1 MDLHADLSNRPMWFN
16 LNRAGYSDP
25 PILGI
30 DVFTRYRIDSKLQID
45 HQINLAKK
53 KREIIKL
60 QLTQIRFVWHALN
73 DSPEL
78 FSSPLLLE

>member
-30 DVFTRYRIDSKLQID
+30 DVFTRYGIDSKLQID
-45 HQINLAKK
+45 HQINLAKR
-53 KREIIKL
+53 RE
-60 QLTQIRFVWHALN
+60 R
-73 DSPEL
+73 
-78 FSSPLLLE
+78 